1 VYLFRALAVSLMA
14 LAPMSGMAQGFQV
27 GFGQMQ
33 QDTGLPVEVTAESL
47 SVNQSD
53 GSAVFEG
60 KVDVSQGEMRMTAD
74 KVNVHYN
81 QETKAI
87 ARLVAEGNVLLVQGP
102 DAAEANE
109 ATYNIDDGTVVMTGN
124 VTVVQDTTTITAD
137 QMRLNLAANTAQ
149 MTGNVKTVLKSQ

>member
-1 VYLFRALAVSLMA
+1 MILIRALAFSL
-14 LAPMSGMAQGFQV
+14 LATAPIAGMAQGFQV

-87 ARLVAEGNVLLVQGP
+87 AKLVAEGNVLLVQGP

-109 ATYNIDDGTVVMTGN
+109 AVYSIDDGTVVMTGN

-137 QMRLNLAANTAQ
+137 KMRLNLTANTAQ

>member
-1 VYLFRALAVSLMA
+1 VYLIRVLAISLLTVVPVA
-14 LAPMSGMAQGFQV
+14 GMAQGFQV

-33 QDTGLPVEVTAESL
+33 QDTGLPVEVTAETL

-60 KVDVSQGEMRMTAD
+60 KVDVSQGDMRMTAD

-81 QETKAI
+81 QETQAI

-102 DAAEANE
+102 DAAEANQ
-109 ATYNIDDGTVVMTGN
+109 AIYSIDDGTVEMTGN
-124 VTVVQDTTTITAD
+124 VTVVQSKTTITAD
-137 QMRLNLAANTAQ
+137 KMRLNLTDNTAQ
-149 MTGNVKTVLKSQ
+149 MSGNVKTVLKSQ

>member
-1 VYLFRALAVSLMA
+1 MA
-14 LAPMSGMAQGFQV
+14 LAPMSGSAQGFQV
-27 GFGQMQ
+27 GFGQLQ

-109 ATYNIDDGTVVMTGN
+109 ATYSIDDGTVVMSGN
-124 VTVVQDTTTITAD
+124 VTVVQETTTITAD
-137 QMRLNLAANTAQ
+137 KMRLNLTANTAQ